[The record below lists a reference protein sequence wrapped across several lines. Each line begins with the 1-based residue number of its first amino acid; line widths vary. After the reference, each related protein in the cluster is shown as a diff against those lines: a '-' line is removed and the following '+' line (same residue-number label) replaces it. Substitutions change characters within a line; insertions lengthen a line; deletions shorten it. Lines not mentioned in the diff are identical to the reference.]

1 MIVAQME
8 ILANITEYVNFK
20 FYLILINLNL
30 KRYLWLLETVLDGA
44 GLYVEVNYAKVL
56 LQLDKSQNE
65 LDFTVLSTS
74 S

>member
-1 MIVAQME
+1 MAGVA
-8 ILANITEYVNFK
+8 ARNFK

-65 LDFTVLSTS
+65 LDFTGLSTS

>member
-65 LDFTVLSTS
+65 LDFTGLSTS

>member
-8 ILANITEYVNFK
+8 ILANVTEYVNFT

-30 KRYLWLLETVLDGA
+30 KRYLSLLETVLDGA
-44 GLYVEVNYAKVL
+44 GLYVEANYANVL

>member
-8 ILANITEYVNFK
+8 ILANVTEYVNFK

>member
-1 MIVAQME
+1 MAGVA
-8 ILANITEYVNFK
+8 ASNFK

>member
-8 ILANITEYVNFK
+8 ILANVTEYVNFT

-44 GLYVEVNYAKVL
+44 GLYVEANYANVL
-56 LQLDKSQNE
+56 LH
-65 LDFTVLSTS
+65 
-74 S
+74 

>member
-65 LDFTVLSTS
+65 LDFTGFSTS

>member
-8 ILANITEYVNFK
+8 ILANVTEYINFK

-44 GLYVEVNYAKVL
+44 GLYVEVNYDKVL